1 VNAPGDVAPGFRC
14 DNLFVL
20 TPGYTGEAPLS
31 IDYDGKTYSVPSS
44 DRVAGRTMRMLDLI
58 KQIMALHTSAKEL
71 PASNVLNIIG
81 GPTP

>member
-1 VNAPGDVAPGFRC
+1 VPEFRC

-20 TPGYTGEAPLS
+20 TPGYSGEAPLS
-31 IDYDGKTYSVPSS
+31 VDYDGKSYAVPAS

-81 GPTP
+81 GPPQ